1 MLSCLQDEVTNSEPE
16 MNERDVKRPP
26 QVKRDAAVVNKA
38 VSNKL
43 KAYYEDI
50 ASQDVPDRFRELLD
64 RLDKQS

>member
-1 MLSCLQDEVTNSEPE
+1 MTFSELE

-26 QVKRDAAVVNKA
+26 QAKRDSAVVNKA
-38 VSNKL
+38 VSSKL

-50 ASQDVPDRFRELLD
+50 AKQEVPDRFRDLLD

>member
-1 MLSCLQDEVTNSEPE
+1 